1 MDIIGPTPV
10 QLYNVHPATPTQ
22 GVQDA
27 VQHNLLLHQMIQAT
41 VVESSGRQILLEMG
55 QQQLKAQSDVE
66 MHNGQKLNLE
76 VVATEPRLK
85 LQVVSPSTDNQLLR
99 LIHLYDHKTEIG
111 STLKTLLG
119 QRFSVA
125 QQGGRQ
131 TPAPQQG
138 AVATAAPGTPGIPQ
152 NAPSTS
158 PAMTPPPASQPG
170 PAASPIPNPGAGGET
185 VQTPLAAKPAVSQTG
200 QNLPTAGGELS
211 GAGAD
216 AKGTVPPPSTAAS
229 SAGQSPVSPEAGVAA
244 KTPQTPQ
251 SEMPQVVVGEK
262 ATATGRSVVTSQSP
276 AASAPETGEL
286 RPAKESLT
294 PALAPPSPQQ
304 VAGMTTLLHRLDSS
318 SNVANAL
325 FTAINLVPL
334 SAQQKRVVEGA
345 LTPEQWTH
353 LESLVKDLG
362 SDLKTAGSRILFNLS
377 HNLGLDYE
385 QLLSQQKSGQA
396 AQTLKGILMSLAEHD
411 DLPDAVRDS
420 GRQMVQQLEL
430 LQLTRARFAQEGILF
445 LPLPFEFMEQGYALV
460 EQRQGG
466 ADGEAV
472 SHVVTLNMSL
482 EGLGAVQANLLF
494 EQQVLFV
501 RILCEDDDSQAA
513 LEESLPELE
522 EALAPFGVRSIQVA
536 QGVEDPAVELINR
549 LQPGHDNVFDA
560 RV

>member
-10 QLYNVHPATPTQ
+10 QLYNVHPTTPTQ

-85 LQVVSPSTDNQLLR
+85 LQVASPSTDNQLLR

-125 QQGGRQ
+125 QQGGGQ
-131 TPAPQQG
+131 TPVPQQG
-138 AVATAAPGTPGIPQ
+138 PVATAANGTTVLAQ
-152 NAPSTS
+152 NAPPPS
-158 PAMTPPPASQPG
+158 PVTTQLLAAPPGS
-170 PAASPIPNPGAGGET
+170 AASPIPNPGAGSEA
-185 VQTPLAAKPAVSQTG
+185 VQTPLATKPAVSQAG
-200 QNLPTAGGELS
+200 QTQPTAGGELP

-216 AKGTVPPPSTAAS
+216 AKGIVPPSSTTAS
-229 SAGQSPVSPEAGVAA
+229 SAGQSQVSSETGAA
-244 KTPQTPQ
+244 TKTSQTPQ
-251 SEMPQVVVGEK
+251 AEIPQPVVGEK
-262 ATATGRSVVTSQSP
+262 ATGRSVVTSQSSP
-276 AASAPETGEL
+276 ASATATGEM
-286 RPAKESLT
+286 RPANESLA
-294 PALAPPSPQQ
+294 PALAPPSAQQ

-334 SAQQKRVVEGA
+334 SAQQKRAVEGA

-353 LESLVKDLG
+353 LETLTKDLG
-362 SDLKTAGSRILFNLS
+362 SDFKSAGARILFNLS

-385 QLLSQQKSGQA
+385 QLLSQQKSDQA
-396 AQTLKGILMSLAEHD
+396 AQTLKGALMTLAEHD
-411 DLPDAVRDS
+411 DLPDIVRDS
-420 GRQMVQQLEL
+420 SRQMVQQLDV
-430 LQLTRARFAQEGILF
+430 LQLTRVRFAQEGILF

-466 ADGEAV
+466 SDGEEV

-494 EQQVLFV
+494 EQQALFV
-501 RILCEDDDSQAA
+501 RILCEDDESQAA
-513 LEESLPELE
+513 LEKSLPELE
-522 EALAPFGVRSIQVA
+522 EALAPFAVRSIQVA

-549 LQPGHDNVFDA
+549 LQPHHDNVFDA

>member
-10 QLYNVHPATPTQ
+10 QLYNVHPTTPTQ

-125 QQGGRQ
+125 QRGGGQ
-131 TPAPQQG
+131 TPVPQQG
-138 AVATAAPGTPGIPQ
+138 PVATAANGTTVLAQ
-152 NAPSTS
+152 NAPPPS
-158 PAMTPPPASQPG
+158 PVTTQLPAAPPGS
-170 PAASPIPNPGAGGET
+170 AASPIPNPGAGSEA
-185 VQTPLAAKPAVSQTG
+185 VQTPLATKPVVSQTG
-200 QNLPTAGGELS
+200 QTLPTAGGELP

-216 AKGTVPPPSTAAS
+216 AKGIVPPSSTTAS
-229 SAGQSPVSPEAGVAA
+229 SAGQSQVSSETGAA
-244 KTPQTPQ
+244 TKTSQTPQ
-251 SEMPQVVVGEK
+251 AEIPQPVVGEK
-262 ATATGRSVVTSQSP
+262 ATVRSVVTSQSSP
-276 AASAPETGEL
+276 ASATTTGEM
-286 RPAKESLT
+286 RPANESLA
-294 PALAPPSPQQ
+294 PALAPPSAQQ

-334 SAQQKRVVEGA
+334 SAQQKRAVEGA

-353 LESLVKDLG
+353 LETLTKDLG
-362 SDLKTAGSRILFNLS
+362 SDFKSAGARILFNLS

-385 QLLSQQKSGQA
+385 QLLSQQKSDQA
-396 AQTLKGILMSLAEHD
+396 AQTLKGALMTLAEHD
-411 DLPDAVRDS
+411 DLPDIVRDS
-420 GRQMVQQLEL
+420 SRQMVQQLDV
-430 LQLTRARFAQEGILF
+430 LQLTRVRFAQEGILF

-466 ADGEAV
+466 SDGEEV

-494 EQQVLFV
+494 EQQALFV
-501 RILCEDDDSQAA
+501 RILCEDDESQAA
-513 LEESLPELE
+513 LEKSLAELE
-522 EALAPFGVRSIQVA
+522 EALAPFAVRSIQVA

-549 LQPGHDNVFDA
+549 LQPHHDNVFDA